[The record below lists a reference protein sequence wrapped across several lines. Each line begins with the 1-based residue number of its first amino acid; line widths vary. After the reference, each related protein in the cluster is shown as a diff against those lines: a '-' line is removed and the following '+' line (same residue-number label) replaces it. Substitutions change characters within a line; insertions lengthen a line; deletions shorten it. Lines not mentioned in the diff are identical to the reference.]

1 LLPAEAEVYYTYV
14 HLNRITFPG
23 QSGRWTV
30 FPGMT
35 CEEIS
40 AGLDAVV
47 MQVLEQAGIYE
58 PPVDAFVLARS
69 LRITVAEDERQQ
81 GRARYVRLGGRRGRS
96 MRATVL
102 LRPEPRIERRHWALA
117 HEIGEHVAH
126 RVFARLGTDPRETS
140 PMAREAVA
148 SQMAG
153 RLLVPTAWFGP
164 DALAA
169 GWDLLALKSRYASA
183 SHELIARRMLEVP
196 VPAIITVFDQ
206 GQLYFR
212 RSNVPGRVPAPSS
225 AEVRCWQRVHD
236 RGRPERAAD
245 GLRTIQAWP
254 VHEEGWKREILR
266 TEVELEPAG

>member
-1 LLPAEAEVYYTYV
+1 M
-14 HLNRITFPG
+14 
-23 QSGRWTV
+23 

-47 MQVLEQAGIYE
+47 MQILDDAGIDG
-58 PPVDAFVLARS
+58 PPVDALCVARS
-69 LRITVAEDERQQ
+69 LGITVAEDERQQ

-117 HEIGEHVAH
+117 HEIGEHLAH
-126 RVFARLGTDPRETS
+126 RVFAGLGTDPRETS

-153 RLLVPTAWFGP
+153 RLLVPTSWFGP
-164 DALAA
+164 DARLL
-169 GWDLLALKSRYASA
+169 GWDLLALKSRYQTA
-183 SHELIARRMLEVP
+183 SHELIARRMLEMP
-196 VPAIITVFDQ
+196 VPAIITIFDQ

-225 AEVRCWQRVHD
+225 AEVHCWQRVHD
-236 RGRPERAAD
+236 RGRPERATDA
-245 GLRTIQAWP
+245 LLTIQGWP

-266 TEVELEPAG
+266 TDVELEPVG